1 MTTNEANLYRELDL
15 PGIIAYCQ
23 GQGPEAIAWL
33 KETAK
38 KKVPYKVYPRI
49 KVDGK
54 VRADKTQTPK
64 IEMRP
69 ISFVQLKTEFLEHFH
84 LAQPAKPKKPTMY
97 EIIDAL

>member
-33 KETAK
+33 KETSK

-54 VRADKTQTPK
+54 MKVDKTQEPK

-69 ISFVQLKTEFLEHFH
+69 ISFVQLKMEFLEHFH
-84 LAQPAKPKKPTMY
+84 LVTAKEKKKTMY